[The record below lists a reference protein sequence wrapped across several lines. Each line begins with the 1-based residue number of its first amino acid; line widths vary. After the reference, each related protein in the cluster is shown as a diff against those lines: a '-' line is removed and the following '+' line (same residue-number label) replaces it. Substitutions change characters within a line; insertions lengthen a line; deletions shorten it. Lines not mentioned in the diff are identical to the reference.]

1 MVLQVLG
8 RINQKGQN
16 WDPKDY
22 GQRERTRMSI
32 SPIGQNS
39 PITRLQGSKANG
51 ITQGT
56 QDAGRGVT
64 DSDTDTVE
72 ISDSARYLSEL
83 KNLPDRAD
91 KVQSAKDSIAAGT
104 FETPERIDGTV
115 DKLMEA
121 FNSY

>member
-1 MVLQVLG
+1 
-8 RINQKGQN
+8 
-16 WDPKDY
+16 
-22 GQRERTRMSI
+22 MSI

-64 DSDTDTVE
+64 DTDTVE

-83 KNLPDRAD
+83 KNLPDRTD
-91 KVQSAKDSIAAGT
+91 KVQSAKDAIANGT
-104 FETPERIDGTV
+104 FETPERINGTV
-115 DKLMEA
+115 DRLLEA
-121 FNSY
+121 LNSF